1 MVRRGSRREE
11 ILDAAAHLFARRGF
25 DGVSLADLADTV
37 GVTAPALYR
46 HFSDK
51 EAILTSLIEATAQRM
66 VGIAE
71 ARQDDPDA
79 LASCVAAYTAE
90 ALDRPDPALTY
101 LRERHRLRG
110 DAAAGRVALE
120 RALLDLLV
128 RPYSRA
134 YPKLDG
140 TDMLHRVIGALGA
153 LRGCAERGV
162 RIPRPAADEFVA
174 GGVLALL
181 AAPAASAPV
190 RPATRSPG
198 WTPEQSPRERILGA
212 ALPLFRE
219 RGFAGVG
226 FGEIGEVAGVGAT
239 NVGRYFDS
247 KEQILVDAYDRAGAK
262 VEVGLDEA
270 IGTAADAKDAL
281 DRMLESYCRLAFD
294 SVDLVVVVS
303 DNRGAL
309 PSEERPRLRRRDRR
323 VMALWRAVV
332 AEVRPDLRPTEVD
345 TAVAAVLP
353 IINMFP
359 QQLHGSVPAPE
370 SVITLVRAFVLG
382 VKPQRR

>member
-1 MVRRGSRREE
+1 M
-11 ILDAAAHLFARRGF
+11 
-25 DGVSLADLADTV
+25 
-37 GVTAPALYR
+37 
-46 HFSDK
+46 
-51 EAILTSLIEATAQRM
+51 
-66 VGIAE
+66 
-71 ARQDDPDA
+71 
-79 LASCVAAYTAE
+79 
-90 ALDRPDPALTY
+90 
-101 LRERHRLRG
+101 
-110 DAAAGRVALE
+110 
-120 RALLDLLV
+120 
-128 RPYSRA
+128 
-134 YPKLDG
+134 
-140 TDMLHRVIGALGA
+140 
-153 LRGCAERGV
+153 
-162 RIPRPAADEFVA
+162 
-174 GGVLALL
+174 
-181 AAPAASAPV
+181 
-190 RPATRSPG
+190 
-198 WTPEQSPRERILGA
+198 
-212 ALPLFRE
+212 
-219 RGFAGVG
+219 
-226 FGEIGEVAGVGAT
+226 AGVGAT

-281 DRMLESYCRLAFD
+281 DRMLESYCRIAFD